1 MTAPRRGETRSSARR
16 RSRLERNLL
25 TSWAQ
30 SNWVSSP
37 ASLERRSLAWSS
49 SDFWEEWRKQRPER
63 GSTTRRRQRLPETV
77 RCWQRAESLIA
88 WELDDEWF
96 IKTSILGGSQRC
108 HPYVFVKC
116 AKHKENKRVA
126 RNLEGLV
133 CIKCAEGDEKKGDR
147 RIERREDSD
156 VAREDHKKN

>member
-25 TSWAQ
+25 TSWAH

-37 ASLERRSLAWSS
+37 ASLERRSLAWNS

-96 IKTSILGGSQRC
+96 IKTSILGGRQRC
-108 HPYVFVKC
+108 HPPCFCEVCETHRKQKGCEEF
-116 AKHKENKRVA
+116 RGI
-126 RNLEGLV
+126 GLYKA
-133 CIKCAEGDEKKGDR
+133 CGR
-147 RIERREDSD
+147 R
-156 VAREDHKKN
+156 